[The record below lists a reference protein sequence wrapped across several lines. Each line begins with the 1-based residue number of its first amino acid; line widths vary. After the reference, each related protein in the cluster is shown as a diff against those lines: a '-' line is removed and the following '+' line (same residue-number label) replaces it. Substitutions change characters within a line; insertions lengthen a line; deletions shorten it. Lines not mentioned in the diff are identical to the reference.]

1 MNVVTHPP
9 FDPELNAALVAMADA
24 GQRPR
29 PLTAELIVPNRAAGT
44 GLSPTDDQLRRGGKI
59 SFEEWTVPGP
69 VEGPALSL
77 LICRPTDPSDASDA
91 GIYYVHGGG
100 MVAGDNRTA
109 IDVVLDW
116 VEAFGVTVISVEY
129 RLAPEHPHPAPVQDC
144 YAGLEWLADHAAEL
158 GVDPGRI
165 IISGG
170 SAGAGLAAA
179 VALMARD
186 NDGPTLLGQV
196 LICPMLDDRNET
208 PSSHELDDEGVWDR
222 TSNFTGWTALLGD
235 QRGAPDVSPYAAPAR
250 AASLAR
256 LPPTFIDVGSVETFR
271 DEDIDYAARIWREGG
286 DCELHVWP
294 GGFHG
299 FDMFLPEAA
308 LSKKA
313 RAVRQDWVRRLLAR

>member
-9 FDPELNAALVAMADA
+9 FDPELNAALLAMADA
-24 GQRPR
+24 GQRPK
-29 PLTAELIVPNRAAGT
+29 PLTAELIVPNREAGT
-44 GLSPTDDQLRRGGKI
+44 GLSPSDDQLRRGGKI
-59 SFEEWTVPGP
+59 SFEERSAPGP
-69 VEGPALSL
+69 AGAPDLPL
-77 LICRPTDPSDASDA
+77 LICRPTDPTAASDA

-100 MVAGDNRTA
+100 MVGGDNRTA

-116 VEAFGVTVISVEY
+116 VEAFGVTVISVGY
-129 RLAPEHPHPAPVQDC
+129 RLAPEHPYPAPVQDC
-144 YAGLEWLADHAAEL
+144 YAGLEWVAGNAAEL
-158 GVDPGRI
+158 GVNAERI

-170 SAGAGLAAA
+170 SAGGGLAAA

-186 NDGPTLLGQV
+186 RNGPTLLGQV

-222 TSNFTGWTALLGD
+222 TSNVTGWTAFLGD
-235 QRGAPDVSPYAAPAR
+235 QHGALDVSPYAAPAR
-250 AASLAR
+250 STSLAG

-271 DEDIDYAARIWREGG
+271 DEDIDYAVRIWREGG

-299 FDMFLPEAA
+299 FDMFLPEAE
-308 LSKKA
+308 LSRKA
-313 RAVRQDWVRRLLAR
+313 RAVRQDWVRRLLER